1 MSLVE
6 VKKLCKLYRSG
17 GEEMLALDGV
27 SLEIQEGETLGLVG
41 ESGCGKST
49 LGRALLMLDPPSSGD
64 VLFAGKS
71 LLTAS
76 RRELLQFR
84 KEAAAVFQDPYSSL
98 SPRRN
103 VLATLEEPL
112 LVHNLLL
119 DQKARRER
127 AYQLLESVGLQ
138 RNVGERF
145 PHELSGGQR
154 QRVGIARALILSP
167 RFLVCDE
174 PISALDV
181 SVQAQVV
188 NLLRSLR
195 DQGGLTLLFIAHD
208 LAMVKY
214 LSNRVAVMYLG
225 QIVELA
231 ESHQLYETPQ
241 HPYTQALLSAIPI
254 PDPVLERKRSK
265 ILLSGEVPTRLRKL
279 EGCPFRSRCPF
290 AMARCQQERP
300 LLREAAPGHQ
310 VACHLVNS

>member
-1 MSLVE
+1 MPLVE
-6 VKKLCKLYRSG
+6 VKKLSKLYRSG
-17 GEEMLALDGV
+17 GEELLALDEV

-71 LLTAS
+71 LLAAS
-76 RRELLQFR
+76 RDQLLQFR

-112 LVHNLLL
+112 LVHNLLM
-119 DQKARRER
+119 DQKERRER

-154 QRVGIARALILSP
+154 QRVGIARALVLSP

-195 DQGGLTLLFIAHD
+195 DQSGLTLLFIAHD

-214 LSNRVAVMYLG
+214 LSKRVAVMYLG

-254 PDPVLERKRSK
+254 PDPVLERNRSK

-279 EGCPFRSRCPF
+279 EGCPFRSRCPY

-300 LLREAAPGHQ
+300 LLHEVAPGHQ
-310 VACHLVNS
+310 VACHLINS